1 MIKLFL
7 TCLVVL
13 SFQANAI
20 ELLGYKDTGS
30 GVTVL
35 SKESVNAVWN
45 SDQPACLKEG
55 GKILGVNKA
64 YRAASLT
71 YADCSTTEKRKRI
84 HKAQGINVTVL
95 KLSEL
100 PMDMI
105 KEIKSKK

>member
-20 ELLGYKDTGS
+20 ELLGYKADNS
-30 GVTVL
+30 GFVYTKATIDKL
-35 SKESVNAVWN
+35 WS

-64 YRAASLT
+64 YKNASLK
-71 YADCSTTEKRKRI
+71 YQDCSSTEKRKRI
-84 HKAQGINVTVL
+84 HKAQGISVTVV

-100 PMDMI
+100 PMEMI